1 MSFIF
6 STYDEVYT
14 SDVKSFLTQE
24 CNQVVD
30 RLENRK
36 LAAAKPLNLK
46 VLLTCNTD
54 TTWPRQDKVPLE
66 QKRDFSKANQVTRG
80 NNPSACVLCDLN
92 LSILGL
98 LLDMTAEQ

>member
-1 MSFIF
+1 MTSVHPSISFFQPLASQSFLSWPEEGNIFVIF

-46 VLLTCNTD
+46 VLLNCNTD
-54 TTWPRQDKVPLE
+54 TT
-66 QKRDFSKANQVTRG
+66 
-80 NNPSACVLCDLN
+80 
-92 LSILGL
+92 
-98 LLDMTAEQ
+98 